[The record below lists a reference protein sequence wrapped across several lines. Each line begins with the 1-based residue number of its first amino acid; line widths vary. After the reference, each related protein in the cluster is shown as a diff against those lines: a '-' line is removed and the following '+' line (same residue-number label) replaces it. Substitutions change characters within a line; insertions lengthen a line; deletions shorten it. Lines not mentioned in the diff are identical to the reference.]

1 MRHNVK
7 ITKREIKEDK
17 FTTFVFQTKDYVQN
31 RWPYFVGAAAVI
43 VIIIVA
49 VSLIQSQGVARTKE
63 AGDIYNRALGEYRSS
78 NYQLAVVDFKTIID
92 DYGSTD
98 YGRMAA
104 FNLGNAYFAAK
115 NFTEAKTAFENY
127 LKDYKDD
134 KYFVTSAIAGI
145 AASLAGLGQYKDA
158 ADEYREA
165 AEKYPDFNLS
175 GEYYLDALENYVKAN
190 EMESAKVILAK
201 LTNDY
206 KNTQY
211 YMTGT
216 RLAAE
221 HGLRL

>member
-17 FTTFVFQTKDYVQN
+17 FTTFVFQAKDYVYN

-49 VSLIQSQGVARTKE
+49 ISLIQSQGTARTKE
-63 AGDIYNRALGEYRSS
+63 AADIYNRALGEYRSS

-92 DYGSTD
+92 DYGSTS
-98 YGRMAA
+98 YGPQAA

-115 NFTEAKTAFENY
+115 NYTEAKTAFENY
-127 LKDYKDD
+127 LNDYKSD
-134 KYFVTSAIAGI
+134 KYFVTSAMAGV

-158 ADEYREA
+158 ADTYREA
-165 AEKYPDFNLS
+165 AEKFSDFNLA

-211 YMTGT
+211 YLTGT